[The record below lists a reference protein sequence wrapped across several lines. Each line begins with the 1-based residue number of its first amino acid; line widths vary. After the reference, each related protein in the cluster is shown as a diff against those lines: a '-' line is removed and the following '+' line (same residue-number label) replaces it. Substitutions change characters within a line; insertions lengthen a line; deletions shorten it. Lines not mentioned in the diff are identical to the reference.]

1 MGYAFVK
8 MTEYDST
15 YDEFYFDVQNEYQGK
30 IEEVALTGSLIGFLK
45 EQYDLTNGEGM
56 NVRDVAIM
64 CILHDQDDIDSDDPT
79 EFIGRSF
86 EYDV

>member
-8 MTEYDST
+8 MTEYDLNN
-15 YDEFYFDVQNEYQGK
+15 DVFYFDVQDEYQGK
-30 IEEVALTGSLIGFLK
+30 IQEVGLTGSLIGSMK
-45 EQYDLTNGEGM
+45 EQFDLTNGEGM

-86 EYDV
+86 EYDM